1 MTSAGTA
8 GRGAALAAPLAAA
21 TAVGVGSYLLII
33 MAFKLF
39 VPPSVISPLWLPG
52 VAAVVAVMVRSPRSW
67 WVWLVLGYSIG
78 AVAARVG
85 TVGWPLTLTQGIVNA
100 SELTVASLI
109 LTGRGNYRDRRL
121 LVVPDAVRFLLAAV
135 GAVAVGVLL
144 LLISIVILRGNPPTL
159 AVINGYIAT
168 HLLGYLA
175 VAPLLLPGRLWR
187 SWRRWSGVEFA
198 GVMLAVGGL
207 SVWALLQT
215 GSDGRAFVM
224 LVPVMWSA
232 VRFDAVRATAVSAL
246 TSALA
251 AYATAHGRGP
261 LASAADLM
269 QRQILAEVFILV
281 VTASTLGLVLVTRH
295 RTQLATAARDSEHT
309 LRVAIRDALTGM
321 YSIHLEPGRFGEIRD
336 VNTAVCELLRYQP
349 EQLVGRHCGMLGA
362 RGDAEQL
369 TLLQSH
375 LERFARRE
383 ISTLREECMLFTSD
397 GDERWVELSLSAV
410 DSVGEARF
418 VLVHVHDLT
427 DREDAKRSLEQMAL
441 HDPLTGLANRTLLFR
456 RMGAAMVAARGG
468 GRPAG
473 LFYLDLDGFKQVND
487 TYGHNAGDTVLIA
500 VARRLAGAVRPD
512 ATVARLG
519 GDEFA
524 VLSPIDGDAGD
535 LPAIADRMRRLLRE
549 PIGIGAGV
557 TVTIDVS
564 IGVGT
569 TAAADTADDLV
580 RAADQAMYAVKEIHR
595 SAR

>member
-1 MTSAGTA
+1 
-8 GRGAALAAPLAAA
+8 
-21 TAVGVGSYLLII
+21 
-33 MAFKLF
+33 
-39 VPPSVISPLWLPG
+39 
-52 VAAVVAVMVRSPRSW
+52 
-67 WVWLVLGYSIG
+67 
-78 AVAARVG
+78 
-85 TVGWPLTLTQGIVNA
+85 
-100 SELTVASLI
+100 
-109 LTGRGNYRDRRL
+109 
-121 LVVPDAVRFLLAAV
+121 
-135 GAVAVGVLL
+135 
-144 LLISIVILRGNPPTL
+144 
-159 AVINGYIAT
+159 
-168 HLLGYLA
+168 
-175 VAPLLLPGRLWR
+175 
-187 SWRRWSGVEFA
+187 
-198 GVMLAVGGL
+198 
-207 SVWALLQT
+207 
-215 GSDGRAFVM
+215 
-224 LVPVMWSA
+224 
-232 VRFDAVRATAVSAL
+232 
-246 TSALA
+246 
-251 AYATAHGRGP
+251 
-261 LASAADLM
+261 M

-362 RGDAEQL
+362 RGDAKQL

-473 LFYLDLDGFKQVND
+473 LLYLDLDGFKQVND

-535 LPAIADRMRRLLRE
+535 LPAIADRIRRLLRE
-549 PIGIGAGV
+549 PIGIGAGA

-569 TAAADTADDLV
+569 TAVADTADDLV